1 MPKATATKYT
11 LKELTELM
19 VKDQGIKTGLWMI
32 QATFS
37 WAVTNVHDPTG
48 GPSGPGALSVLSAI
62 GIQESAEPS
71 PFTID
76 AAEVWKPERRRRKT
90 SAAKK
95 RA

>member
-1 MPKATATKYT
+1 MPRASATKYT

-19 VKDQGIKTGLWMI
+19 VKDQGIKKGHWMI

-37 WAVTNVHDPTG
+37 WGVTNVVGPAG
-48 GPSGPGALSVLSAI
+48 GPSGPGSISVLAAI

-76 AAEVWKPERRRRKT
+76 AAEVWKPVRRRRKT
-90 SAAKK
+90 SAVRK